1 MPEEEMMSESSDE
14 ELSEEPL
21 QEHHPDL
28 NAVDKLNVCQSQLKS
43 LFIICPACRGETQGN
58 MEHEE
63 GTYMNIMQHMHQPS
77 WSLRKATTGHQRLY
91 ERPLLQAMVLDR
103 HAYMAGIA
111 DTGARVESPV
121 AVKNGLTHEL
131 EADVMMS
138 HITTTVGA
146 MELYAVSPSV
156 PVSAQLG
163 VTWG

>member
-1 MPEEEMMSESSDE
+1 MAGLGELENKIREEEKLINNFLLVALAQSKHVLYMQASLALSPSS
-14 ELSEEPL
+14 
-21 QEHHPDL
+21 Q
-28 NAVDKLNVCQSQLKS
+28 
-43 LFIICPACRGETQGN
+43 
-58 MEHEE
+58 
-63 GTYMNIMQHMHQPS
+63 
-77 WSLRKATTGHQRLY
+77 
-91 ERPLLQAMVLDR
+91 LLQAMVLDR